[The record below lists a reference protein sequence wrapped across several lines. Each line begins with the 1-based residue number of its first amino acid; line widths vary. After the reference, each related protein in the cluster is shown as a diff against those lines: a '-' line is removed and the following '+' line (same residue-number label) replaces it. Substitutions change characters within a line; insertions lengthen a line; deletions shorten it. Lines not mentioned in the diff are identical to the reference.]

1 MKKFILTALL
11 AITGY
16 FVFCQAPSQVAPPTA
31 ADTVAPAKVGLL
43 AATLPD
49 TLHFEYEG
57 QEITIATAD
66 GKYIVTQIK
75 EAIATNKGKPI
86 TEWLIY
92 IVTYLLSAGGL
103 TFITS
108 VRRFSGQI
116 IAFVGKTKQ
125 PLNVLVSASAAV
137 SAGLTYIFQGGW
149 DTTFFLGTT
158 GVLFMIAVNIYER
171 FWKKKK
177 TKTAPAAPSA

>member
-1 MKKFILTALL
+1 M
-11 AITGY
+11 
-16 FVFCQAPSQVAPPTA
+16 APPTA
-31 ADTVAPAKVGLL
+31 SDTVAPAKVGLL

-49 TLHFEYEG
+49 TLHFEYDG
-57 QEITIATAD
+57 QEVTIATAD

-75 EAIATNKGKPI
+75 EAITTNKGKSV
-86 TEWLIY
+86 TEWLIF

-103 TFITS
+103 AFITS
-108 VRRFSGQI
+108 VRKVSAQI

-125 PLNVLVSASAAV
+125 PLNVLVTASAAV

-149 DTTFFLGTT
+149 DTAFFMGTT

-177 TKTAPAAPSA
+177 TEPDATAPVAPTA